1 MKCAL
6 PVLAALALC
15 GCSITSAPTAP
26 NPAAANPAQTSSTST
41 SLWGIVVS
49 SGGACIEGAVVEV
62 VRGQALGQRTLSETP
77 CGVWDYSGGFVF
89 KELTPGAEMTV
100 RASAPGWSTEE
111 ATFVP
116 RSGMQQA
123 VVIKLEKR

>member
-1 MKCAL
+1 
-6 PVLAALALC
+6 VI
-15 GCSITSAPTAP
+15 S
-26 NPAAANPAQTSSTST
+26 
-41 SLWGIVVS
+41 S
-49 SGGACIEGAVVEV
+49 SGTCIEGAVVEV
-62 VRGQALGQRTLSETP
+62 VRGQAQGQRTLSETP

-111 ATFVP
+111 ETFVP
-116 RSGMQQA
+116 RSGMQHS